1 MSLKSSSQ
9 FTCMTAPNEEIV
21 NTIQKCS
28 CCIKI
33 KILCKSWNVNMNSI
47 DLVETLLMLK
57 TLKCSKSLIS
67 QMSNQTAAHKYANNH
82 KRELSCMIGNT

>member
-1 MSLKSSSQ
+1 
-9 FTCMTAPNEEIV
+9 MTAPDEEIV
-21 NTIQKCS
+21 NTIHTCTF
-28 CCIKI
+28 CIKI

-67 QMSNQTAAHKYANNH
+67 QMSNQTTAHKYANNH
-82 KRELSCMIGNT
+82 KRELSCMIGNN